1 MIYSWVTIVQLEVFD
16 AINMWKLK
24 QIISKEI
31 DDDIESRLNVG
42 FVKLNHSN

>member
-1 MIYSWVTIVQLEVFD
+1 MIYSWGAIVQLEVND
-16 AINMWKLK
+16 VINVWKLK

-31 DDDIESRLNVG
+31 DDDIGFRLSVG